1 MKHRGDKFHI
11 DYQDFILEVH
21 VIGYRTKGESIIIL
35 FKERTRT
42 FYSMVIDNYR
52 KKYASKITNRTAE
65 ILNDNGVKQLSLLVM
80 SHPHQDHILD
90 MDVLIDE
97 YCNDDSKFFSPARS
111 FDINSGIVQ
120 LKESEKKILRKV
132 RKKNVVKRSFLNPV
146 VVIEGKYNPMPSI
159 FLYDNDDPDENNP
172 MEIEINAI
180 TPVGSVNEDKV
191 NNIRL
196 DPNDLSISVI
206 ICVNDYYLLF
216 GADTTNDHIVHLDQ
230 ETLSEVKFVK
240 IPHHGSDTSDRLSS
254 FFSKNQLDYAC
265 STTYHTGNS
274 NLPLDKVLKMYA
286 DVSKRVDVVGCPS
299 KDSRKGLYG
308 EMIYQFKFG
317 STKMLTNVQSSGV
330 TKLF

>member
-1 MKHRGDKFHI
+1 M
-11 DYQDFILEVH
+11 
-21 VIGYRTKGESIIIL
+21 
-35 FKERTRT
+35 
-42 FYSMVIDNYR
+42 
-52 KKYASKITNRTAE
+52 
-65 ILNDNGVKQLSLLVM
+65 
-80 SHPHQDHILD
+80 
-90 MDVLIDE
+90 
-97 YCNDDSKFFSPARS
+97 
-111 FDINSGIVQ
+111 
-120 LKESEKKILRKV
+120 
-132 RKKNVVKRSFLNPV
+132 
-146 VVIEGKYNPMPSI
+146 VIEGKYNPMPSI